1 MIINGIYK
9 SFEPTNLG
17 ILLIC
22 IPTLGILLTTVYMF
36 RAVKDCFITLAN
48 KIQQIIDMDKDEIII
63 CFVLCFFILFIGLF
77 PSIIQDILN
86 ESYKGLVMK

>member
-1 MIINGIYK
+1 
-9 SFEPTNLG
+9 
-17 ILLIC
+17 
-22 IPTLGILLTTVYMF
+22 MF

-63 CFVLCFFILFIGLF
+63 CFVLCFFILFIVLF

-86 ESYKGLVMK
+86 DSYKGLVMN